1 MSKKFLKTLASA
13 ALAALACGCAKE
25 TATGDGE
32 ATVSFS
38 IEVPGAPVTKGIGD
52 GTTVKTLYYQAFDA
66 DGNAIEGLGVQTTPI
81 ENKTATVNFELI
93 KEQTYNFV
101 FWAQT
106 DAEGYYTINATEGLK
121 NITANY
127 KGKSSNDENFD
138 AFYAVKNIT
147 VSGPISET
155 VELKR
160 PFAQINIGSTGT
172 IKTGEASRTIDFTGA
187 TSTVTVKG
195 IPTVFSPLKTEP
207 FGTAKNITF
216 AEAAIPGGE
225 ITVNEKTY
233 KQLAVNYVFAPV
245 DGTVYDINATV
256 KVEGKTVNVTVPSAP
271 AKQNWKTNI
280 VGDILTANGEI
291 QVVVSE
297 VFYGS
302 QDFDLTNVKSAAELN
317 AAIANGGKINIV
329 GDITSTKTFS
339 LAENKTT
346 NISIENG
353 VTVTGNLTGRESKV
367 FSLFKSGINCT
378 LSGEGTILGP
388 TQESNSP
395 GAAIELEDNSNVLTI
410 DGNLTIKAREGKRI
424 DSNGKVILDAGI
436 IIRAGKVVVN
446 NGHFISSRD
455 VNGGDNPAILL
466 FSPNSYR
473 SELVINGGTF
483 ECESGNAKFLI
494 NIQDE
499 YRDHASV
506 KIYGGK
512 FIGFNPADN
521 DAEGPHTNFVAD
533 GYTVTASYD
542 AATSRTVYT
551 VVKATAV
558 TDEESLKTG
567 LSTTGAAVMLS
578 GDTEITY
585 VSVAKKATLNLNGKT
600 LNCNAD
606 EALRSN
612 SQSGNLSIVGP
623 GTIKATAVLP
633 NKQTSGISVRN
644 GGTVNIF
651 DGVTVDGGSGSKG
664 NYAVRIIY
672 GTVNIY
678 GGYFHSGADANGG
691 SSEVIYL
698 EGAHQ
703 ASSKANLNIYG
714 GVFECDG
721 DAKLLIN
728 MQDTNRSKCTA
739 KIYGGT
745 FVGFNPA
752 DNTAEGTG
760 TNFVADGYKSV
771 ETTYNGKQAWKVVK
785 E

>member
-1 MSKKFLKTLASA
+1 MSKKLLKTLA
-13 ALAALACGCAKE
+13 LAVLACGCAKE

-81 ENKTATVNFELI
+81 TNKTATVNFELI

-106 DAEGYYTINATEGLK
+106 DAEGYYTIDATDGLK

-127 KGKSSNDENFD
+127 DGKSSNDENFD

-187 TSTVTVKG
+187 TSTVTVNG
-195 IPTVFSPLKTEP
+195 IPTVFSPLKAEP

-216 AEAAIPGGE
+216 TEAEIPGGE

-256 KVEGKTVNVTVPSAP
+256 KVEDKTVNVTVPSAP

-297 VFYGS
+297 TFYGS
-302 QDFDLTNVKSAAELN
+302 QDFDLSNVKSAAELN

-329 GDITSTKTFS
+329 GDITSTEKFS
-339 LAENKTT
+339 LAKNKTT

-353 VTVTGNLTGRESKV
+353 VTVTGNLTGNKSKLI
-367 FSLFKSGINCT
+367 SLFNSGINCT

-424 DSNGKVILDAGI
+424 DSNGNVILDAGI

-446 NGHFISSRD
+446 NGHFIASHD

-466 FSPNSYR
+466 YSPNSYR
-473 SELVINGGTF
+473 SELIINGGTF
-483 ECESGNAKFLI
+483 ECESGNSKFLI

-521 DAEGPHTNFVAD
+521 DADGPHTNYVAD

-542 AATSRTVYT
+542 EATSRTVYT

-558 TDEESLKTG
+558 TDEKSLNTG
-567 LSTTGAAVMLS
+567 MSTTGAAVTLNSDM
-578 GDTEITY
+578 EITY
-585 VSVAKKATLNLNGKT
+585 VKAENRATLNLNGKT

-612 SQSGNLSIVGP
+612 KSGNLSIVGP

-633 NKQTSGISVRN
+633 DKQTSGISVRN

-678 GGYFHSGADANGG
+678 GGYFHSGADANGI

-698 EGAHQ
+698 ESGYS
-703 ASSKANLNIYG
+703 ASWKANLNIYG

-721 DAKLLIN
+721 DAKFLIN
-728 MQDTNRSKCTA
+728 MQDTYRSKCSA

-760 TNFVADGYKSV
+760 TNFVAAGYKSV
-771 ETTYNGKQAWKVVK
+771 ETTYNEKQAWKVVK

>member
-52 GTTVKTLYYQAFDA
+52 GTTVKKLYYQAFDA
-66 DGNAIEGLGVQTTPI
+66 DGNAINGLGVQTTPI
-81 ENKTATVNFELI
+81 TNKTATVNFELI

-106 DAEGYYTINATEGLK
+106 DTEGYYTIDAADGLK

-127 KGKSSNDENFD
+127 DGKLSNDENFD

-147 VSGPISET
+147 VSGPAPET

-172 IKTGEASRTIDFTGA
+172 IQTGTASREISFVEA

-195 IPTVFSPLKTEP
+195 IPTVFSPLKAEP
-207 FGTAKNITF
+207 FGTKKNITF
-216 AEAAIPGGE
+216 AEAGIPEGN
-225 ITVNEKTY
+225 ITVNEKPY
-233 KQLAVNYVFAPV
+233 KQLAVNYVFAPA
-245 DGTVYDINATV
+245 DGTVYDINAAV

-280 VGDILTANGEI
+280 VGDILTADAGFE
-291 QVVVSE
+291 VVVTP
-297 VFYGS
+297 G
-302 QDFDLTNVKSAAELN
+302 FDGEQTQAVVNDAATLTTAV
-317 AAIANGGKINIV
+317 GKG
-329 GDITSTKTFS
+329 GDIAISNDITVTNRIS
-339 LAENKTT
+339 LKSGKVT
-346 NISIENG
+346 NISISKDA
-353 VTVTGNLTGRESKV
+353 TLTAD
-367 FSLFKSGINCT
+367 FSGKNDAKIISLYNANINCT
-378 LSGEGTILGP
+378 LSGEGTIQGP
-388 TQESNSP
+388 ITDASRSVSS
-395 GAAIELEDNSNVLTI
+395 AIELEDNSNVLTI
-410 DGNLTIKAREGKRI
+410 DGDLTIKGRQGNQA
-424 DSNGKVILDAGI
+424 NKVDAGI

-455 VNGGDNPAILL
+455 VDGGDNPAILL
-466 FSPNSYR
+466 YSPNSYR

-521 DAEGPHTNFVAD
+521 DAEGPHTNYLAD

-558 TDEESLKTG
+558 TDEESLNTG
-567 LSTTGAAVMLS
+567 LSTTGAAVTLS
-578 GDTEITY
+578 GETEITY
-585 VSVAKKATLNLNGKT
+585 VPVAKRATLNLNGKT
-600 LNCNAD
+600 LKCNAD
-606 EALRSN
+606 EALRANKGS
-612 SQSGNLSIVGP
+612 NLSIVGP

-633 NKQTSGISVRN
+633 DKQTSGISVRN

-651 DGVTVDGGSGSKG
+651 DGVTVDGGTGSKG
-664 NYAVRIIY
+664 NYAVRIVH

-678 GGYFHSGADANGG
+678 GGYFHSGADANGN

-698 EGAHQ
+698 ESAYST
-703 ASSKANLNIYG
+703 SSKANLNIYG

-721 DAKLLIN
+721 DAKFLIN
-728 MQDTNRSKCTA
+728 MQDTYRSKCTA
-739 KIYGGT
+739 KIYGGI

-752 DNTAEGTG
+752 DNDAEGPQ
-760 TNFVADGYKSV
+760 TNFLADGYKSV
-771 ETTYNGKQAWKVVK
+771 ETTYNGKQAWEVVK

>member
-13 ALAALACGCAKE
+13 ALAVLACGCAKE

-52 GTTVKTLYYQAFDA
+52 GTTVGTLYYQAFDA
-66 DGNAIEGLGVQTTPI
+66 DGNAIEGLGVQTTTI
-81 ENKTATVNFELI
+81 NNKTATVNFELI

-106 DAEGYYTINATEGLK
+106 NANGYYTIDATNGLK

-127 KGKSSNDENFD
+127 DSKFSNDENFD

-187 TSTVTVKG
+187 TSEVTVKG
-195 IPTVFSPLKTEP
+195 IPTVFSPLATGTAQ
-207 FGTAKNITF
+207 FGTKKNITF
-216 AEAAIPGGE
+216 KEAEIPGGE

-233 KQLAVNYVFAPV
+233 KQLAVNYVFAPA
-245 DGTVYDINATV
+245 DGTVYDINAAV

-297 VFYGS
+297 TFYGN
-302 QDFDLTNVKSAAELN
+302 FDLTNVKSAAELN

-329 GDITSTKTFS
+329 GDITTTNRFK
-339 LAENKTT
+339 LAEDKTT
-346 NISIENG
+346 NIFIENG
-353 VTVTGNLTGRESKV
+353 VTLTGDFSGNSDSKV
-367 FSLFKSGINCT
+367 ISLFDANINCT
-378 LSGEGTILGP
+378 LSGEGTIL
-388 TQESNSP
+388 SP
-395 GAAIELEDNSNVLTI
+395 ITGASRTAASAIELEDNSNVLTI
-410 DGNLTIKAREGKRI
+410 DGDLTIKGRQGNQA
-424 DSNGKVILDAGI
+424 NKVDAGI

-455 VNGGDNPAILL
+455 VDGGDNPAILL
-466 FSPNSYR
+466 YSPNSYR

-483 ECESGNAKFLI
+483 ECESGNSKFLI

-558 TDEESLKTG
+558 TDEESLETG
-567 LSTTGAAVMLS
+567 LSTTGAAVTLNSDM
-578 GDTEITY
+578 EITY
-585 VSVAKKATLNLNGKT
+585 VVAAKRATLNLNGKT

-612 SQSGNLSIVGP
+612 NKSGNLSIVGP

-633 NKQTSGISVRN
+633 DKQTSGICVRN

-664 NYAVRIIY
+664 NYAVRITH

-678 GGYFHSGADANGG
+678 GGYFHSGADANGT

-698 EGAHQ
+698 EGAYL

-721 DAKLLIN
+721 DAKFLIN
-728 MQDTNRSKCTA
+728 MQDSNRSKCTA

>member
-1 MSKKFLKTLASA
+1 MSKKLLKTLA
-13 ALAALACGCAKE
+13 LAVLACGCAKE

-81 ENKTATVNFELI
+81 TNKTATVNFELI

-106 DAEGYYTINATEGLK
+106 DAEGYYTIDATDGLK

-127 KGKSSNDENFD
+127 DGKSSNDENFD

-187 TSTVTVKG
+187 TSTVTVNG
-195 IPTVFSPLKTEP
+195 IPTVFSPLKAEP

-216 AEAAIPGGE
+216 TEAEIPGGE

-256 KVEGKTVNVTVPSAP
+256 KVEDKTVNVTVPSAP

-297 VFYGS
+297 TFYGS
-302 QDFDLTNVKSAAELN
+302 QDFDLSNVKSAAELN

-329 GDITSTKTFS
+329 GDITSTEKFS
-339 LAENKTT
+339 LAKNKTT

-353 VTVTGNLTGRESKV
+353 VTVTGNLTGNKSKLI
-367 FSLFKSGINCT
+367 SLFNSGINCT

-424 DSNGKVILDAGI
+424 DSNGNVILDAGI

-446 NGHFISSRD
+446 NGHFIASHD
-455 VNGGDNPAILL
+455 VNGYDNPAILL
-466 FSPNSYR
+466 YSPNSYR
-473 SELVINGGTF
+473 SELIINGGTF
-483 ECESGNAKFLI
+483 ECESGNSKFLI

-558 TDEESLKTG
+558 TDDAASLETG
-567 LSTTGAAVMLS
+567 LSTTGAAVTLNSDM
-578 GDTEITY
+578 EITY
-585 VSVAKKATLNLNGKT
+585 VVAKNRATLNLNGKT

-612 SQSGNLSIVGP
+612 SQNGNLSIVGP

-633 NKQTSGISVRN
+633 DKQTSGISVRN

-678 GGYFHSGADANGG
+678 GGYFYSGADANGT

-698 EGAHQ
+698 ESAY
-703 ASSKANLNIYG
+703 SPSWKANLNIYG

-721 DAKLLIN
+721 DAKFLIN
-728 MQDTNRSKCTA
+728 MQDTYRSKCSA

-760 TNFVADGYKSV
+760 TNFVAAGYKSV
-771 ETTYNGKQAWKVVK
+771 ETTYNEKQAWKVVK

>member
-1 MSKKFLKTLASA
+1 MSKKLLKTLA
-13 ALAALACGCAKE
+13 LAVLACGCAKE

-81 ENKTATVNFELI
+81 TNKTATVNFELI

-106 DAEGYYTINATEGLK
+106 DAEGYYTIDATDGLK

-127 KGKSSNDENFD
+127 DGKSSNDENFD

-187 TSTVTVKG
+187 TSTVTVNG
-195 IPTVFSPLKTEP
+195 IPTVFSPLKAEP

-216 AEAAIPGGE
+216 TEAEIPGGE

-256 KVEGKTVNVTVPSAP
+256 KVEDKTVNVTVPSAP

-297 VFYGS
+297 TFYGS
-302 QDFDLTNVKSAAELN
+302 QDFDLSNVKSAAELN

-329 GDITSTKTFS
+329 GDITSTEKFS
-339 LAENKTT
+339 LAKNKTT

-353 VTVTGNLTGRESKV
+353 VTVTGNLTGNKSKLI
-367 FSLFKSGINCT
+367 SLFNSGINCT

-424 DSNGKVILDAGI
+424 DSNGNVILDAGI

-446 NGHFISSRD
+446 NGHFIASHD
-455 VNGGDNPAILL
+455 VNGYDNPAILL
-466 FSPNSYR
+466 YSPNSYR
-473 SELVINGGTF
+473 SELIINGGTF
-483 ECESGNAKFLI
+483 ECESGNSKFLI

-558 TDEESLKTG
+558 TDDAASLETG
-567 LSTTGAAVMLS
+567 LSTTGAAVTLNSDM
-578 GDTEITY
+578 EITY
-585 VSVAKKATLNLNGKT
+585 VVAKNRATLNLNGKT

-612 SQSGNLSIVGP
+612 SQNGNLSIVGP

-633 NKQTSGISVRN
+633 DKQTSGISVRN

-651 DGVTVDGGSGSKG
+651 DGVTVYGGSGSKG

-678 GGYFHSGADANGG
+678 GGYFHSGADANGI

-698 EGAHQ
+698 ESGYS
-703 ASSKANLNIYG
+703 ASWKANLNIYG

-721 DAKLLIN
+721 DAKFLIN
-728 MQDTNRSKCTA
+728 MQDTYRSKCSA

-760 TNFVADGYKSV
+760 TNFVAAGYKSV
-771 ETTYNGKQAWKVVK
+771 ETTYNKKQAWKVVK

>member
-1 MSKKFLKTLASA
+1 MSKKLLKTLASA
-13 ALAALACGCAKE
+13 ALAVLACGCAKE

-66 DGNAIEGLGVQTTPI
+66 DGNAIEGLGVQTTSI
-81 ENKTATVNFELI
+81 NNKTATVNFELI

-106 DAEGYYTINATEGLK
+106 DAEGYYKIDATDGLK

-127 KGKSSNDENFD
+127 EGKSSNDENFD

-147 VSGPISET
+147 VSGPVSET

-172 IKTGEASRTIDFTGA
+172 IKTGTASRNIDFTGA

-195 IPTVFSPLKTEP
+195 IPTVFSPLKAEP
-207 FGTAKNITF
+207 FSTANDITF
-216 AEAAIPGGE
+216 AEAEIPGGE

-280 VGDILTANGEI
+280 VGDILTADGEI

-317 AAIANGGKINIV
+317 AAIANGGKINII
-329 GDITSTKTFS
+329 GDITTTNRFK
-339 LAENKTT
+339 LAEDKTT
-346 NISIENG
+346 NIFIENG
-353 VTVTGNLTGRESKV
+353 VTLTGDFSGNSDSKV
-367 FSLFKSGINCT
+367 ISLFDANINCT
-378 LSGEGTILGP
+378 LSGKGTIL
-388 TQESNSP
+388 SP
-395 GAAIELEDNSNVLTI
+395 ITDASKSAASAIELEDNSNVLTI
-410 DGNLTIKAREGKRI
+410 DGDLTIKGRQGNQA
-424 DSNGKVILDAGI
+424 NKVDAGI

-466 FSPNSYR
+466 YSPYSYR
-473 SELVINGGTF
+473 SELIINGGTF

-558 TDEESLKTG
+558 TDQESLKTG
-567 LSTTGAAVMLS
+567 LSTTGAAVTLS
-578 GDTEITY
+578 GETEITY
-585 VSVAKKATLNLNGKT
+585 VSVTKRATLNLNGKT
-600 LNCNAD
+600 LNCNSAEG
-606 EALRSN
+606 EALRAGE
-612 SQSGNLSIVGP
+612 SGNLSIVGP

-664 NYAVRIIY
+664 NYAVRIVY

-678 GGYFHSGADANGG
+678 GGYFHSGADANGT

-698 EGAHQ
+698 ESGFSA
-703 ASSKANLNIYG
+703 AWKANLNIYG

-721 DAKLLIN
+721 DAKFLIN
-728 MQDTNRSKCTA
+728 MHDSYRSKCTA
-739 KIYGGT
+739 KIYGGI

-752 DNTAEGTG
+752 DNSADGEH
-760 TNFVADGYKSV
+760 TNYVADGYKSV
-771 ETTYNGKQAWKVVK
+771 VTTYNGKQAWQVVK

>member
-66 DGNAIEGLGVQTTPI
+66 DGNAIEGIGVQTTPI

-216 AEAAIPGGE
+216 AEAAIPDGE

-297 VFYGS
+297 TFYGE
-302 QDFDLTNVKSAAELN
+302 QTQAVVNDAATLTT
-317 AAIANGGKINIV
+317 AISKG
-329 GDITSTKTFS
+329 GDIAISNDINVTNS
-339 LAENKTT
+339 LSLKSGKVT
-346 NISIENG
+346 NISISKDA
-353 VTVTGNLTGRESKV
+353 TLTGNLTGTKSKLI
-367 FSLFKSGINCT
+367 SLFNSGINCT

-466 FSPNSYR
+466 YSPNSYR

-483 ECESGNAKFLI
+483 ECESGNSKFLI

-567 LSTTGAAVMLS
+567 LSTTGAAVTLS

-585 VSVAKKATLNLNGKT
+585 VPVAKKATLNLNGKT

-633 NKQTSGISVRN
+633 DKQTSGISVRN

-664 NYAVRIIY
+664 NYAVRIVY

-678 GGYFHSGADANGG
+678 GGYFHSGADANGI

-698 EGAHQ
+698 ESGYP
-703 ASSKANLNIYG
+703 ASWKANLNIYG
-714 GVFECDG
+714 GVFECDE
-721 DAKLLIN
+721 DAKFLIN
-728 MQDTNRSKCTA
+728 KQDSYKSKCTA

-752 DNTAEGTG
+752 DNSADGEHTNYVAE
-760 TNFVADGYKSV
+760 GYKSM